1 MSVVT
6 VGISVFSD
14 TLLVVESVFSLRFD
28 ESNATDFSTLVVSVL
43 VPAVAGVATS
53 EVEFVVVAGALGSPA
68 DPLSPDASPPPP
80 ATV

>member
-53 EVEFVVVAGALGSPA
+53 EVEFVVVAGTLGSPA
-68 DPLSPDASPPPP
+68 DPLSPDASPPP

>member
-68 DPLSPDASPPPP
+68 DTLSPDASPPPP

>member
-1 MSVVT
+1 M
-6 VGISVFSD
+6 
-14 TLLVVESVFSLRFD
+14 
-28 ESNATDFSTLVVSVL
+28 L

-53 EVEFVVVAGALGSPA
+53 EVEFVVVAEALGSPA